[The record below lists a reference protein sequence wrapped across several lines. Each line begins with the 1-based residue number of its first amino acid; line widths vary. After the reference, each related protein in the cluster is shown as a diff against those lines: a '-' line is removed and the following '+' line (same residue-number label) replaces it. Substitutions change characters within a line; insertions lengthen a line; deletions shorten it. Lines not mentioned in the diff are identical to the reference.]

1 MLLADEILSLL
12 NLDGT
17 MPRKIVDPGSIDED
31 LLRDLVGGVPRP
43 DAVPIPS
50 VPLEPA
56 DVSSMKTA
64 EAADTSPEVRRR
76 KVTLPDYE
84 STFLKSKTVRH
95 RMTVSISENT
105 KRNCRRSCNTSER
118 PTCRFPGWSK
128 ISCRIIS
135 IFTGTKST
143 GFTVTGRTVK
153 SL

>member
-1 MLLADEILSLL
+1 
-12 NLDGT
+12 

-95 RMTVSISENT
+95 RMTVSISENAKKKLSAVVQYLGT
-105 KRNCRRSCNTSER
+105 PDLSISGLVENILSHHLDLYRDEINRLYRNRQNRE
-118 PTCRFPGWSK
+118 
-128 ISCRIIS
+128 I
-135 IFTGTKST
+135 
-143 GFTVTGRTVK
+143 
-153 SL
+153 L

>member
-1 MLLADEILSLL
+1 
-12 NLDGT
+12 

-105 KRNCRRSCNTSER
+105 KKEIVGGRAIPRNARPVDFRAGRKYPVASSRSL
-118 PTCRFPGWSK
+118 PG
-128 ISCRIIS
+128 RNQPA
-135 IFTGTKST
+135 
-143 GFTVTGRTVK
+143 
-153 SL
+153 LP

>member
-1 MLLADEILSLL
+1 
-12 NLDGT
+12 

-50 VPLEPA
+50 VPAEAA
-56 DVSSMKTA
+56 DVSPGKTA
-64 EAADTSPEVRRR
+64 EAADPSPEVRRR

-105 KRNCRRSCNTSER
+105 KKKLSAVVQYLGTPDLSVSGLVENILSHHLDLYRDEINRLYRNRQNRE
-118 PTCRFPGWSK
+118 
-128 ISCRIIS
+128 I
-135 IFTGTKST
+135 
-143 GFTVTGRTVK
+143 
-153 SL
+153 L

>member
-1 MLLADEILSLL
+1 
-12 NLDGT
+12 

-105 KRNCRRSCNTSER
+105 KKKLSAVVQYLGTPDLSISGLVENILSHHLDLYRDEINRLYRNRQNRE
-118 PTCRFPGWSK
+118 
-128 ISCRIIS
+128 I
-135 IFTGTKST
+135 
-143 GFTVTGRTVK
+143 
-153 SL
+153 L

>member
-1 MLLADEILSLL
+1 
-12 NLDGT
+12 
-17 MPRKIVDPGSIDED
+17 MPGKIVDPGSIDED

-105 KRNCRRSCNTSER
+105 KKKLSAVVQYLGTPDLSISGLVENILSHHLDLYRDEINRLYRNRQNRE
-118 PTCRFPGWSK
+118 
-128 ISCRIIS
+128 I
-135 IFTGTKST
+135 
-143 GFTVTGRTVK
+143 
-153 SL
+153 L

>member
-1 MLLADEILSLL
+1 
-12 NLDGT
+12 

-105 KRNCRRSCNTSER
+105 KKKLSAVVQYLGTPDLSISGLVENILVASSRSLPGRNQ
-118 PTCRFPGWSK
+118 PALP
-128 ISCRIIS
+128 
-135 IFTGTKST
+135 
-143 GFTVTGRTVK
+143 
-153 SL
+153 

>member
-1 MLLADEILSLL
+1 
-12 NLDGT
+12 

-31 LLRDLVGGVPRP
+31 LWRDLVGGVPRP

-105 KRNCRRSCNTSER
+105 KKKLSAVVQYLGTPDLSISGLVENILSHHLDLYRDEINRLYRNRQNRE
-118 PTCRFPGWSK
+118 
-128 ISCRIIS
+128 I
-135 IFTGTKST
+135 
-143 GFTVTGRTVK
+143 
-153 SL
+153 L

>member
-1 MLLADEILSLL
+1 
-12 NLDGT
+12 
-17 MPRKIVDPGSIDED
+17 MPRKIVDPGSIDEV

-56 DVSSMKTA
+56 YVSSMKTT

-105 KRNCRRSCNTSER
+105 KKKLSAVVQYLGTPDLSISGLVENILSHHLDLYRDEINRLYRNRQNRE
-118 PTCRFPGWSK
+118 
-128 ISCRIIS
+128 I
-135 IFTGTKST
+135 
-143 GFTVTGRTVK
+143 
-153 SL
+153 L

>member
-1 MLLADEILSLL
+1 
-12 NLDGT
+12 

-31 LLRDLVGGVPRP
+31 LLHDLVGGVPRP

-105 KRNCRRSCNTSER
+105 KKKLSAVVQYLGTPDLSISGLVENILSHHLDLYRDEINRLYRNRQNRE
-118 PTCRFPGWSK
+118 
-128 ISCRIIS
+128 I
-135 IFTGTKST
+135 
-143 GFTVTGRTVK
+143 
-153 SL
+153 L

>member
-1 MLLADEILSLL
+1 
-12 NLDGT
+12 

-31 LLRDLVGGVPRP
+31 LLRDLVGGGPRP

-105 KRNCRRSCNTSER
+105 KKKLSAVVQYLGTPDLSISGLVENILSHHLDLYRDEINRLYRNRQNRE
-118 PTCRFPGWSK
+118 
-128 ISCRIIS
+128 I
-135 IFTGTKST
+135 
-143 GFTVTGRTVK
+143 
-153 SL
+153 L

>member
-1 MLLADEILSLL
+1 
-12 NLDGT
+12 

-50 VPLEPA
+50 VP
-56 DVSSMKTA
+56 A
-64 EAADTSPEVRRR
+64 EAADPSPEVRRR

-105 KRNCRRSCNTSER
+105 KKKLSAVVQYLGTPDLSVSGLVENILSHHLDLYRDEINRLYRNRQNRE
-118 PTCRFPGWSK
+118 
-128 ISCRIIS
+128 I
-135 IFTGTKST
+135 
-143 GFTVTGRTVK
+143 
-153 SL
+153 L

>member
-1 MLLADEILSLL
+1 
-12 NLDGT
+12 

-43 DAVPIPS
+43 DATPIPS

-105 KRNCRRSCNTSER
+105 KKKLSAVVQYLGTPDLSISGLVENILSHHLDLYRDEINRLYRNRQNRE
-118 PTCRFPGWSK
+118 
-128 ISCRIIS
+128 I
-135 IFTGTKST
+135 
-143 GFTVTGRTVK
+143 
-153 SL
+153 L

>member
-1 MLLADEILSLL
+1 
-12 NLDGT
+12 

-105 KRNCRRSCNTSER
+105 KKKLSAVVQYLGTLDLSISGLVENILSHHLDLYRDEINRLYRNRQNRE
-118 PTCRFPGWSK
+118 
-128 ISCRIIS
+128 I
-135 IFTGTKST
+135 
-143 GFTVTGRTVK
+143 
-153 SL
+153 L

>member
-1 MLLADEILSLL
+1 
-12 NLDGT
+12 

-105 KRNCRRSCNTSER
+105 KKKLSAVVQYLGTPDLSISGLVANILSHHLDLYRDEINRLYRNRQNRE
-118 PTCRFPGWSK
+118 
-128 ISCRIIS
+128 I
-135 IFTGTKST
+135 
-143 GFTVTGRTVK
+143 
-153 SL
+153 L

>member
-1 MLLADEILSLL
+1 
-12 NLDGT
+12 

-31 LLRDLVGGVPRP
+31 LLRDLVGGGPRP

-50 VPLEPA
+50 GPLEPA

-105 KRNCRRSCNTSER
+105 KKKLSAVVQYLGTPDLSISGLVENILSHHLDLYRDEINRLYRNRQNRE
-118 PTCRFPGWSK
+118 
-128 ISCRIIS
+128 I
-135 IFTGTKST
+135 
-143 GFTVTGRTVK
+143 
-153 SL
+153 L

>member
-1 MLLADEILSLL
+1 
-12 NLDGT
+12 

-50 VPLEPA
+50 VPLEPP

-105 KRNCRRSCNTSER
+105 KKKLSAVVQYLGTPDLSISGLVENILSHHLDLYRDEINRLYRNRQNRE
-118 PTCRFPGWSK
+118 
-128 ISCRIIS
+128 I
-135 IFTGTKST
+135 
-143 GFTVTGRTVK
+143 
-153 SL
+153 L